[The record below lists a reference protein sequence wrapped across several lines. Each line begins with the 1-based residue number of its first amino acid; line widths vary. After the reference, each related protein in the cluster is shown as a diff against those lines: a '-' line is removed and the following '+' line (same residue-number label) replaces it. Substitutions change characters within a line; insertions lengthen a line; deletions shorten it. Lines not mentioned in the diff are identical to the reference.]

1 MLFAKRQLQTTNW
14 KSTKIN
20 CSTIGGAPSQVG
32 HFQELKP
39 CFAFLVNPFIV
50 NVVSYGCPVR
60 QTFVTN
66 LSAVETN
73 LTVSKKIFLNATLH
87 LISGHRFPKILRIEK
102 TSVQL
107 ISAHSTTNC
116 CDLFFSVMKFL
127 KSNHR
132 ATLKMNN

>member
-20 CSTIGGAPSQVG
+20 CNTTGGAPSQVG
-32 HFQELKP
+32 HFQELEP

-50 NVVSYGCPVR
+50 NVVSYGFPVR

-73 LTVSKKIFLNATLH
+73 LTVSKKIFLNATLQ
-87 LISGHRFPKILRIEK
+87 LISGHRFQKILRIEK
-102 TSVQL
+102 TSAQL
-107 ISAHSTTNC
+107 ISVHSTTNC

-132 ATLKMNN
+132 AILKMNN